1 MGSNSNDHSL
11 EKTYMGV
18 DVLLGV
24 ISIPF
29 TVILTSD
36 PSMIYLTPVL
46 VAGFLSGLYSGTHSG
61 SVKRA
66 GLRTG
71 AIGGL
76 PVVWSSADLVVAELS
91 APLDILALAN
101 VVGVLWSLFVITF
114 SALLSALCAIAGC
127 WVSHTQS
134 QALCSEGTEALRTGD
149 LVPIHRITLL

>member
-1 MGSNSNDHSL
+1 MVSNSNGHSVGR
-11 EKTYMGV
+11 TYTGV

-36 PSMIYLTPVL
+36 PSMIYLTPGL
-46 VAGFLSGLYSGTHSG
+46 VAGFLSGLYYGTHSG

-76 PVVWSSADLVVAELS
+76 PVVWSSGDLVVAELS
-91 APLDILALAN
+91 APLDILALAI
-101 VVGVLWSLFVITF
+101 VVGVLWSLFVIAF
-114 SALLSALCAIAGC
+114 SAFLSTLCAIGGD
-127 WVSHTQS
+127 WVSHFVS
-134 QALCSEGTEALRTGD
+134 N
-149 LVPIHRITLL
+149 